1 MDDTKQRYV
10 HSALVLSVAI
20 TDFNQRYRSFQ
31 LDLYASF
38 IVVHILLTNSFGQD
52 DRLMQVLEGH
62 GQRITAVA
70 VHEASNVCVSG
81 DYGGQI
87 CVWNLSMTRSS
98 SAPVT
103 TWQEH
108 DDWRYS
114 GVASLVVSSDQ
125 VLYSGSGD
133 RTIKAWSLV
142 VINKFYCHMASQSI
156 FTDPDLP
163 VL

>member
-1 MDDTKQRYV
+1 MCTLHWCCQWLLQILIRDIGLFNLTQRE
-10 HSALVLSVAI
+10 
-20 TDFNQRYRSFQ
+20 
-31 LDLYASF
+31 ASF
-38 IVVHILLTNSFGQD
+38 IVVHILLINSFGQD

>member
-1 MDDTKQRYV
+1 MCTLHWCCQWLLQILIRDIGLFNLTQRE
-10 HSALVLSVAI
+10 
-20 TDFNQRYRSFQ
+20 
-31 LDLYASF
+31 ASF
-38 IVVHILLTNSFGQD
+38 IVVHILLINSFGQD

-156 FTDPDLP
+156 LRP
-163 VL
+163 